1 MKSIDDI
8 IRDECLP
15 MRDCMLTVQ
24 DINGEAGFLYF
35 KDTELIEANY
45 AALWG
50 KEALSEVLT
59 WNLAEYAV
67 APLPLGIKRS
77 LWDSLE
83 SLLNPKLEPTAS
95 GRIPILKARYSK
107 ATEAEDEDA
116 SAFDP
121 YRKIPGIIKL
131 VRLVDNE
138 HQVLFEAPG
147 TTREQTEWTNEFMQK
162 ARAAGET
169 LGFGQMNKW
178 ILMTDRYQMIAFKHE
193 KGVLVIMRTSEAG
206 GLDDFETACQDC
218 ARRK

>member
-15 MRDCMLTVQ
+15 MRDCMLTIQ
-24 DINGEAGFLYF
+24 DVNGEAGFLYF

-50 KEALSEVLT
+50 KEALGEVLT

-107 ATEAEDEDA
+107 TSEEENEDA
-116 SAFDP
+116 GLFDAF
-121 YRKIPGIIKL
+121 KEIPGVLKIML
-131 VRLVDNE
+131 LANNQQR
-138 HQVLFEAPG
+138 VLFEA
-147 TTREQTEWTNEFMQK
+147 TNLQSEQTDWTVEFLQK
-162 ARAAGET
+162 AKAAGET
-169 LGFGQMNKW
+169 LGFGQLDKWLMN
-178 ILMTDRYQMIAFKHE
+178 TDRYHLIALRHE
-193 KGVLVIMRTSEAG
+193 KGILVVVRQPEG
-206 GLDDFETACQDC
+206 PLDDFEMACEE
-218 ARRK
+218 AAMK